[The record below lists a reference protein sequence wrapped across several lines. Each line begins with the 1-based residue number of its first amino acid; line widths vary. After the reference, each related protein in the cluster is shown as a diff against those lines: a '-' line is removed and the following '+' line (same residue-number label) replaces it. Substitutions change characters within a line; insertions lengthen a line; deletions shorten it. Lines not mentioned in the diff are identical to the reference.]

1 MLNINWSTLLFQ
13 ILNFVVMVF
22 VLWRFLFKPV
32 IKILDERSSRVTR
45 ALEDAEQ
52 REREAQDLRVE
63 YEEKLAQGQE
73 QVIVM
78 RQQAQEELAQTKSQ
92 ILDETRQEI
101 TAIRDKAQAEIEE
114 SRQQAI
120 YQHRHELGRLVT
132 ALSARMIRESTGE
145 TFQKASIEKFVDQL
159 AALPVEDYR
168 QTLGEG
174 EVELLHA
181 QLVSARELDA
191 GEAARIE
198 EMVRH
203 VADQPIEVIYKVDPS
218 LIAGAS
224 VRFGDV
230 VIDGSVAG
238 QLENL
243 KERYTVELEQSA
255 A

>member
-13 ILNFVVMVF
+13 VLNFVVMVF

-32 IKILDERSSRVTR
+32 IRILDERSLRVTR
-45 ALEDAEQ
+45 ALDDAEQ

-73 QVIVM
+73 QVVVM
-78 RQQAQEELAQTKSQ
+78 RQQAQEELAQTKRQ
-92 ILDETRQEI
+92 ILNETRQEI
-101 TAIRDKAQAEIEE
+101 TAMRDKAESEIQE

-120 YQHRHELGRLVT
+120 YQHRHELGRLITV
-132 ALSARMIRESTGE
+132 LSARMIRESTGE
-145 TFQKASIEKFVDQL
+145 TFQQASIEKFIDRL

-174 EVELLHA
+174 EVALLHA
-181 QLVSARELDA
+181 QLVSAQELDT
-191 GEAARIE
+191 GDAARIE

-203 VADQPIEVIYKVDPS
+203 VADQPIEVIYKVDGS

-243 KERYTVELEQSA
+243 KERYTAELEQSEA
-255 A
+255 